1 VFCVWEVGGCLQGAD
16 ARNRRRLASGPNIAS
31 EIDPVLAR
39 VLTRTRQ

>member
-1 VFCVWEVGGCLQGAD
+1 LADVCKAPD